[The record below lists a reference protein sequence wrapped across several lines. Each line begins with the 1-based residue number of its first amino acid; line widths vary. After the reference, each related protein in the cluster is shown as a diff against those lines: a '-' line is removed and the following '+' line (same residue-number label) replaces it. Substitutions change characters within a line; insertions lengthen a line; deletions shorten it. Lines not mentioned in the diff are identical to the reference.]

1 MNLALFDFDHTLT
14 RVDTYGRFLR
24 TIATPRQ
31 LSEAKWKVGPWL
43 AGYRLGLVSAAA
55 LRGRVTRLAFQ
66 GGSQQEV
73 MRHGK
78 TFASEVLAGV
88 MRPDMLRRLQQ
99 HQSQG
104 DEVVIV
110 SGSLDAYLQPWCAQH
125 GLALLC
131 NRLES
136 KDGILTGRY
145 EAGDCGAT
153 RWHASTHAMTCRA
166 MRTSPRTVTAA
177 RTCPCWHW
185 RRNAGIAG
193 AALPEAGYPSQPTT
207 GRRKRSQATHA
218 T

>member
-14 RVDTYGRFLR
+14 SVDTYGRFLR

-73 MRHGK
+73 MQSGEQY
-78 TFASEVLAGV
+78 ASDFLPGV

-136 KDGILTGRY
+136 KDGMLTGRY
-145 EAGDCGAT
+145 EAGDCGADKVARILARYDLQT
-153 RWHASTHAMTCRA
+153 YAHITAYGDSREDLPMLALAQERWYR
-166 MRTSPRTVTAA
+166 
-177 RTCPCWHW
+177 
-185 RRNAGIAG
+185 
-193 AALPEAGYPSQPTT
+193 
-207 GRRKRSQATHA
+207 GRRIA
-218 T
+218 